1 MANPTRP
8 LEELSREELIE
19 LIRGLMARVMELEAE
34 NERLRR
40 EGKRQAAPFS
50 KGEKKAD
57 PKSPGRKPGQ
67 GPFRY
72 RVRPAP
78 GEITAAP
85 VAVPVSLEC
94 CPGCGGTLVGE
105 RTDFC
110 WRTELPPLPR
120 PEVKEYRVQVSRCQ
134 GCGWQVRGEHPEVAP
149 GQQGAS
155 AHRLGPRLLAA
166 AHVLHYGVGIPLRR
180 VPGVLGELCG
190 IKVTQG
196 ALTQAAMRA
205 AASGEAAER
214 AYEILRG
221 EVAAAPLVNFDAT
234 GWRVEG
240 ERAQLVVDDTKQ
252 GSFYQ
257 ILSSLTSEE
266 IRAVQ
271 GEDFK
276 GAARRFSTCL
286 SELLLEA
293 LALWRKWREAGIAE
307 EEYRSEARR
316 IEKAITHQL
325 RRRTLRDRDNQRLL
339 DGIGAQ
345 YDRGHLLRFLD
356 DPGVVDPTNNAA
368 ERGLRPNVI
377 ARKVSQCSKNWRG
390 AAARTIFT
398 SLIRTSE
405 KRLVRS
411 AITALMQ
418 ILDTGIP
425 PPTPTPA

>member
-240 ERAQLVVDDTKQ
+240 ERAQLVVYDTKQ

-271 GEDFK
+271 SEDFKGVLGDDRAPLYDALALRYVRQQKCLSHILRYLSEVAEKKK

-293 LALWRKWREAGIAE
+293 LALWRKWRE
-307 EEYRSEARR
+307 RSEEHKSELQSRG
-316 IEKAITHQL
+316 QL
-325 RRRTLRDRDNQRLL
+325 
-339 DGIGAQ
+339 G
-345 YDRGHLLRFLD
+345 
-356 DPGVVDPTNNAA
+356 
-368 ERGLRPNVI
+368 
-377 ARKVSQCSKNWRG
+377 C
-390 AAARTIFT
+390 
-398 SLIRTSE
+398 
-405 KRLVRS
+405 RLVREKQ
-411 AITALMQ
+411 T
-418 ILDTGIP
+418 
-425 PPTPTPA
+425 